1 MRDALAYRIASD
13 MGRYASRSKFCEVV
27 LNGEYN
33 GVYVL
38 LEKVKRDVNRVNIKK
53 LEPPDTS
60 GNALTGGYIIKIDK
74 TDGETTDGWYSDYL
88 PFPQTQYK
96 IYYQYHY
103 PKPEDIAASQKL
115 YIKNRIFFFETVMKY
130 NSDIADSAT
139 GYPKYIDTDSFVDFI
154 LTNEVTKN
162 VDAYRLSTYLYK
174 NRDDINPKIF
184 AGPVWDFNLGF
195 GNADYYEGWK
205 TEGWQIE
212 FLTDFQNIPDW
223 ESFLTPFWWRK
234 LYDDTKFRN
243 KVYVRWQYLMTR
255 SLSTTKILSY
265 VDSLATLLDESK
277 TRNFEKW
284 PVLGIYVWPNPY
296 PYYLFQT
303 YQEEIDYLKSWIINR
318 LNWLD
323 QNMIGE
329 PTIVEET
336 KYLAPDNFV
345 LEQNYPNPFNPGTSI
360 KYAIGSMQF
369 VSLKVYDVLG
379 NEVVTLVDE
388 YKPAGYYHVQFTINN
403 AQLSS
408 GIYFYRLLTGKF
420 IQTKKMILLR

>member
-1 MRDALAYRIASD
+1 M
-13 MGRYASRSKFCEVV
+13 
-27 LNGEYN
+27 
-33 GVYVL
+33 
-38 LEKVKRDVNRVNIKK
+38 
-53 LEPPDTS
+53 
-60 GNALTGGYIIKIDK
+60 
-74 TDGETTDGWYSDYL
+74 
-88 PFPQTQYK
+88 
-96 IYYQYHY
+96 
-103 PKPEDIAASQKL
+103 
-115 YIKNRIFFFETVMKY
+115 
-130 NSDIADSAT
+130 
-139 GYPKYIDTDSFVDFI
+139 
-154 LTNEVTKN
+154 TKN

-212 FLTDFQNIPDW
+212 LLTDFQNIPDW

-234 LYDDTKFRN
+234 LYDDTNFRN
-243 KVYVRWQYLMTR
+243 KVYARWQYLRAR
-255 SLSTTKILSY
+255 SLSTTKILLY

-303 YQEEIDYLKSWIINR
+303 YQEELDYLKSWIINR

-329 PTIVEET
+329 STIVEET

-388 YKPAGYYHVQFTINN
+388 YKPAGYYNVQFTTNN

-420 IQTKKMILLR
+420 VQTKKMILLR